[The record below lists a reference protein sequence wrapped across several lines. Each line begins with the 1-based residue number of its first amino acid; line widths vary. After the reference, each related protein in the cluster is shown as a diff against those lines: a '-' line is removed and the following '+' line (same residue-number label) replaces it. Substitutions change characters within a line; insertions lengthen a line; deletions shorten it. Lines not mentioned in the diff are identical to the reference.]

1 LKRLCREDC
10 KGGSLMMWLTVAVE
24 VLVKG
29 QRENGMRGGCQLLA
43 SPATRSEPRRVLKIN
58 PAAAD
63 TSTLCGALD
72 PTTTRI
78 DEGEIR
84 RGGDATRA
92 IFRNVALSVRK
103 IPYLVSKKLP
113 SMMAKT
119 R

>member
-1 LKRLCREDC
+1 
-10 KGGSLMMWLTVAVE
+10 MWLTVAVE

-29 QRENGMRGGCQLLA
+29 RRENGMRRLSALGESSHQKRTHC
-43 SPATRSEPRRVLKIN
+43 VLKIS

-63 TSTLCGALD
+63 TSTPCGALD

-84 RGGDATRA
+84 RGGAAARA
-92 IFRNVALSVRK
+92 IFRNVALSVRRT
-103 IPYLVSKKLP
+103 PYLVSKKLP
-113 SMMAKT
+113 SRMVKT